1 MDYRGK
7 AGIQDVSS
15 HSSRVEPRLGNM
27 TEQQPYSVQKK
38 YEGFELRNYP
48 RHVLVQVTVRGSFI
62 SAGSIGF
69 GPLIRYISGGNQTGQ
84 KIPMTAPVVQS
95 SHDPETHVV
104 SFVLPAG
111 MQLSDVPIPADAR
124 VSVAE
129 QPEQLVAAKRFSGGW
144 NQDRFTGESEELLA
158 AVTKAGLATLGNVYF
173 ARYDPPWKPG
183 FLKRNEALIQIS
195 AATK

>member
-1 MDYRGK
+1 
-7 AGIQDVSS
+7 
-15 HSSRVEPRLGNM
+15 M
-27 TEQQPYSVQKK
+27 TEQQPYNVLKN
-38 YEGFELRNYP
+38 YDGFELRSYP

-69 GPLIRYISGGNQTGQ
+69 GPLIRYISGGNKSGQ
-84 KIPMTAPVVQS
+84 KIAMTAPVVQS

-144 NQDRFTGESEELLA
+144 NQDRYIAESEALLS
-158 AVTKAGLATLGNVYF
+158 AVKQAGLTTLGSVYS

-183 FLKRNEALIQIS
+183 FLKRNEALVQVS
-195 AATK
+195 APKN